1 MRSRV
6 IAGCAVAALALG
18 AQAAA
23 ASAAKP
29 VLWLKSSSTF
39 ERAAPKTP
47 VTASMAFES
56 SCLTAVQKGT
66 LATNGKPVDK
76 LTLDPTASDS
86 ACPGEKIAGSMSSLT
101 LKPEEEEEVAM
112 TVKSAIHLFFEP
124 WCVYAVP
131 RKITMPVSVKTLSE
145 VTVTAPLEK
154 RASFGACAPIRALG
168 LTVVVDEA
176 ALGEPF
182 VAEVVG

>member
-6 IAGCAVAALALG
+6 IAGCAIAALALG

-47 VTASMAFES
+47 VIASMAFES
-56 SCLTAVQKGT
+56 SCLTAVQKGA

-76 LTLDPTASDS
+76 LTLDPTASDN

-101 LKPEEEEEVAM
+101 LKPEEEGVAM

-131 RKITMPVSVKTLSE
+131 KKITMPASVKTFSE